1 MTSELVEKLSTS
13 MSGYKEGIS
22 IEGMLTS
29 CQYEPHMYQFKALEP
44 ENIVNRKLKKVNF
57 SEFEESA

>member
-1 MTSELVEKLSTS
+1 MY
-13 MSGYKEGIS
+13 GYKEGIN